1 MEDSSLSSWGQLI
14 STIGFPIVIT
24 LIFALRLDS
33 TLRAFTA
40 VINKLIVVLVDRGII
55 DAKDLNGEKK

>member
-1 MEDSSLSSWGQLI
+1 MENSLTSWGQLI
-14 STIGFPIVIT
+14 SSIGFPIVIT

-40 VINKLIVVLVDRGII
+40 AINKLIVVLVDRGVI